1 MILRDDDSAGGATLD
16 GLFRRAGVRHPDAA
30 ALADPPNRAAFTDG
44 APRTLT
50 YAQADQVI
58 SRLAGRLRA
67 LGLATDTVVALQL
80 PNTVESVLTLL
91 AVLRAGMIAA
101 PLPLLWHRQDA
112 TAALRAAGAKAI
124 ITCARVGETA
134 QAEIAIEVAADLFPI
149 RQICA
154 FGATLPD
161 GVVPLDDL
169 FAADG
174 HGASAV
180 ARAANPPA
188 HVAVVTFDVT
198 AGGIVPVARNHA
210 QLIAGG
216 LGPNLEAR
224 LQQDANILSTLPVS
238 SFAGLALTLLP
249 WLLSGGTLTLHH
261 SFDAETF
268 TNQVGAQP
276 CDAVVLPGPAVA
288 RMADAGLL
296 DAAKCV
302 MALWR
307 TPERLPATACWD
319 RDAALVDVASFGE
332 LGLVAAR
339 READGTAAPIPRGVI
354 GAPRGM
360 PDALPVIETARGA
373 SGTLL
378 LRGPMA
384 PTLAFPPGAEH
395 GGEPHLS
402 PDAGGFLDTGQIC
415 RFTPDGQSLLV
426 SSPPAG
432 IVTVGGYRLRA
443 RDLDG
448 LADRFGAMLA
458 VLPQELTGQRLA
470 GSAPE
475 RAAVLRQLQERGV
488 NPLVSGAFRYPEPNA
503 A

>member
-1 MILRDDDSAGGATLD
+1 M
-16 GLFRRAGVRHPDAA
+16 
-30 ALADPPNRAAFTDG
+30 
-44 APRTLT
+44 
-50 YAQADQVI
+50 
-58 SRLAGRLRA
+58 
-67 LGLATDTVVALQL
+67 VALQL

-134 QAEIAIEVAADLFPI
+134 PAEIAIEVAADLFPI

-174 HGASAV
+174 YGASAV

-224 LQQDANILSTLPVS
+224 LQQDANILATLPVS
-238 SFAGLALTLLP
+238 SFAGMALTLLP

-261 SFDAETF
+261 SFDAGAF
-268 TNQVGAQP
+268 TSQVRAQP

-288 RMADAGLL
+288 RIADAGLL
-296 DAAKCV
+296 DDAKCV

-332 LGLVAAR
+332 LGLIAAR
-339 READGTAAPIPRGVI
+339 RDADGAAAPIPLGTI
-354 GAPRGM
+354 GAPRGTA
-360 PDALPVIETARGA
+360 DALPVIETARSA
-373 SGTLL
+373 SGTLM

-384 PTLAFPPGAEH
+384 PMLAFPPGAEH
-395 GGEPHLS
+395 GSEPHLL

-415 RFTPDGQSLLV
+415 RFTPTGNRCWSAAR
-426 SSPPAG
+426 PPASSTSAATG
-432 IVTVGGYRLRA
+432 CGPAISMGWPTVSRPCWPSCR
-443 RDLDG
+443 R
-448 LADRFGAMLA
+448 
-458 VLPQELTGQRLA
+458 
-470 GSAPE
+470 
-475 RAAVLRQLQERGV
+475 
-488 NPLVSGAFRYPEPNA
+488 N
-503 A
+503 

>member
-1 MILRDDDSAGGATLD
+1 MILGQPDSASGATLD

-30 ALADPPNRAAFTDG
+30 ALIDPPNRAAFTDG
-44 APRTLT
+44 APRALT
-50 YAQADQVI
+50 FAQADQVI
-58 SRLAGRLRA
+58 SRLAGRLHA

-134 QAEIAIEVAADLFPI
+134 PAEIAIEVAADLFPI

-174 HGASAV
+174 YGASAV

-224 LQQDANILSTLPVS
+224 LQQDANILATLPVS
-238 SFAGLALTLLP
+238 SFAGMALTLLP

-261 SFDAETF
+261 SFDAEAF
-268 TNQVGAQP
+268 SSQVRAQP

-288 RMADAGLL
+288 RIADAGLL
-296 DAAKCV
+296 EDAKCV

-332 LGLVAAR
+332 LGLIAAR
-339 READGTAAPIPRGVI
+339 READGAAAPIPLGTI
-354 GAPRGM
+354 GAPHGM
-360 PDALPVIETARGA
+360 R
-373 SGTLL
+373 
-378 LRGPMA
+378 RR
-384 PTLAFPPGAEH
+384 PPRH
-395 GGEPHLS
+395 
-402 PDAGGFLDTGQIC
+402 
-415 RFTPDGQSLLV
+415 
-426 SSPPAG
+426 
-432 IVTVGGYRLRA
+432 
-443 RDLDG
+443 
-448 LADRFGAMLA
+448 
-458 VLPQELTGQRLA
+458 
-470 GSAPE
+470 
-475 RAAVLRQLQERGV
+475 
-488 NPLVSGAFRYPEPNA
+488 
-503 A
+503 